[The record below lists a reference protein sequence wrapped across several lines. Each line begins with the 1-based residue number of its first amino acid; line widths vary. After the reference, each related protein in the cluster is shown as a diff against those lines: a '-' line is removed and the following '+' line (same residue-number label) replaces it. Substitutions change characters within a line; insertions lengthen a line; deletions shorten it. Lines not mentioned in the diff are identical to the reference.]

1 MNFRGIF
8 VRGVAACCALA
19 AQRTLHAQDAPA
31 ADAITV
37 TGTRAERPTMEVPAS
52 IDRVDAEDLRFARPQ
67 VNLSESLG
75 RVPGLSVQNR
85 QNYAQDL
92 QISSR
97 GFGGRST
104 FGVRGL
110 RLIADG
116 IPASFPDGQG
126 QVSHFDLSSAER
138 VEVLRGP
145 FAVMY
150 GNAAGGVINLI
161 TGRPEPGVQADFSLG
176 DFNSRRTGLQVGGDL
191 RNGWGVVSASQ
202 FHTDG
207 YRQHS
212 VADREQLNAK
222 LRLGLEGGASLTLVA
237 NAFGSPEVQDPL
249 GLTRAQVNAD
259 PRQAVATALQF
270 NTRKTVGQNQFG
282 AAYAQGLGDWRLE
295 AAAYGGHRDVR
306 QYLAIPLAT
315 QAATTHSGGVVD
327 LDRDYGGASLRLSRD
342 ATLLGRPLA
351 LSLGGELETM
361 KERRKGFIN
370 NNGDIAGLKRDEDD
384 YATSAGAYAQAEWRF
399 AERWSAVAGV
409 RANTVAFKAS
419 DYFILPPA
427 NLDDSGRK
435 RYSATT
441 PAAGLLYRLSPATSL
456 YANAGRGF
464 ETPTLAE
471 LAYRTNGPGLN
482 FGLNAARSRHLEAG
496 VKTLVAD
503 RLRLNLAVFDI
514 ATRDEIAVESNS
526 GGRSTFKNAGR
537 THRGGVEL
545 GASATLPWGFEAAL
559 AWTRLQARFL
569 DTFASVAGT
578 PSVPVT
584 VPAGSFLPGV
594 PRSTF
599 YAELRWRYRPAGF
612 LAGVELQRKSRVW
625 VDDRNSEAADAYGV
639 IGVAA
644 SFTQRA
650 GDWRFQE
657 FARIDNLTNRR
668 YVGSVI
674 VNDANLR
681 FYEPAPGRNA
691 VVGVQARLGF

>member
-1 MNFRGIF
+1 MKRALLVLGSAC
-8 VRGVAACCALA
+8 GVAAG
-19 AQRTLHAQDAPA
+19 AQAEDAV
-31 ADAITV
+31 TV
-37 TGTRAERPTMEVPAS
+37 TGTRTERPSLEVPAS
-52 IDRVDAEDLRFARPQ
+52 VDRVDAEDLRFARPQ

-138 VEVLRGP
+138 IEVLRGP

-191 RNGWGVVSASQ
+191 RNGYALVSTSQ

-212 VADREQLNAK
+212 TADREQLNAK

-237 NAFGSPEVQDPL
+237 NAFASPEVQDPL
-249 GLTRAQVNAD
+249 GLTRAQANAD
-259 PRQAVATALQF
+259 PRQVVATALQF
-270 NTRKTVGQNQFG
+270 NTRKTSAQSQFG
-282 AAYAQGLGDWRLE
+282 AAYAQRLGEWRLE
-295 AAAYGGHRDVR
+295 AAFYGGHRDVR
-306 QYLAIPLAT
+306 QYLAIPLPT
-315 QAATTHSGGVVD
+315 QAAASHSGGVVD
-327 LDRDYGGASLRLSRD
+327 LDRDYGGASLRLARD
-342 ATLLGRPLA
+342 TTLLGRPLA
-351 LSLGGELETM
+351 LSVGGEFETM
-361 KERRKGFIN
+361 KERRKGFTN

-384 YATSAGAYAQAEWRF
+384 YATSAGVYAQGEWRLTD
-399 AERWSAVAGV
+399 RWIAVAGV
-409 RANTVAFKAS
+409 RANGVAFRAN
-419 DYFILPPA
+419 DYFIVAPG

-435 RYSATT
+435 RYGAVT
-441 PAAGLLYRLSPATSL
+441 PAAGILYRLTTATSL

-471 LAYRTNGPGLN
+471 LSYRTTGAGLN
-482 FGLNAARSRHLEAG
+482 FGLNASRSRHLEAG
-496 VKTLVAD
+496 VKTLVGE
-503 RLRLNLAVFDI
+503 RLRLNAALFDI
-514 ATRDEIAVESNS
+514 ATKDEIAVESNS
-526 GGRSTFKNAGR
+526 GGRATYKNAGR
-537 THRGGVEL
+537 THRGGLEL
-545 GASATLPWGFEAAL
+545 GATAMLPAGFEAVL

-578 PSVPVT
+578 PAVAVT

-594 PRSTF
+594 PRSTL
-599 YAELRWRYRPAGF
+599 YAELRWRYQPAGF
-612 LAGVELQRKSRVW
+612 VAGVDFQRKSRVW
-625 VDDRNSEAADAYGV
+625 VDDRNSEAADAYGLL
-639 IGVAA
+639 GVAA
-644 SFTQRA
+644 SLTQRA

-657 FARIDNLTNRR
+657 FLRVDNLTNRR
-668 YVGSVI
+668 YTGSVI

-691 VVGVQARLGF
+691 TVGVQARLGF